1 MFPIAVFAKPPLPGQ
16 VKTRLIPDIGANKAA
31 RVYRYCLAHALEVTR
46 HSGLDYRVFLSKQ
59 CDDGFLSGEP
69 YAIQRG
75 ADLGERMLN
84 AIADLLGD
92 NVDGAIVIGTDCLDL
107 EAGHL
112 QRAALALADHDL
124 VLLPAIDGGYA
135 LIGCR
140 YANPDLFSNV
150 TWSSEQVL
158 EQTLANAE
166 SLNYRAILLET
177 VRDIDTLHDLEQYP
191 ELLRLIAS
199 P

>member
-1 MFPIAVFAKPPLPGQ
+1 MFPIAVFAKPPLPGY

-46 HSGLDYRVFLSKQ
+46 HSGLDYRVFLSEE
-59 CDDGFLSGEP
+59 CDDGLLSGES

-75 ADLGERMLN
+75 AGLGDRMLN

-92 NVDGAIVIGTDCLDL
+92 NADGAIVIGTDCLDL
-107 EAGHL
+107 EAEHL
-112 QRAALALADHDL
+112 HLATLALADHDL

-140 YANPDLFSNV
+140 EANPDLFNNV

-166 SLNYRAILLET
+166 SLSYRTILLET